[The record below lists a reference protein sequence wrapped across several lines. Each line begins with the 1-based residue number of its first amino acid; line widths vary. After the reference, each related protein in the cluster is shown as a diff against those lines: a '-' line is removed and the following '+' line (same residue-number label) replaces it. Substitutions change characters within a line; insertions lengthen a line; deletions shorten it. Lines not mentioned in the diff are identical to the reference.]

1 MILLESLKTL
11 RTLETLK
18 YKQRNVG
25 ANRCVRPGRHT
36 AKIGQ
41 THRSAPTDAEKHKRN
56 KNKLYMKKV
65 YNAPLATEVNVE
77 ASHMLA
83 ASLKLDGD
91 KYVNTE
97 SGQLSNSHRGEWGN
111 LWK

>member
-1 MILLESLKTL
+1 
-11 RTLETLK
+11 
-18 YKQRNVG
+18 
-25 ANRCVRPGRHT
+25 
-36 AKIGQ
+36 
-41 THRSAPTDAEKHKRN
+41 
-56 KNKLYMKKV
+56 MKKV
-65 YNAPLATEVNVE
+65 YNTPLATEVSVE

-91 KYVNTE
+91 KNVNTE